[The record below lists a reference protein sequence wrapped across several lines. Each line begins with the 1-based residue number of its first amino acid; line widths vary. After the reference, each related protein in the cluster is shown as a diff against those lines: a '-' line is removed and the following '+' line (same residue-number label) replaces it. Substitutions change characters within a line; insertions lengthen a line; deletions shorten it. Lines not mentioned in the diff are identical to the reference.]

1 MLQSHLISPTDF
13 FAAVLEK
20 PVTQEMFTSD
30 AISSD
35 IIIDK
40 YQDILQNGY
49 QEKASDIKELRFLL
63 DDIFDQDN
71 AVYPSYEFSVMTIS
85 SHWMIRNKVP
95 SEMGIGDFLFDI
107 LSKKINGK
115 RSPIIELLQKAL
127 DDDTDDITKLVKPII
142 AFPSEKEKRN
152 VGDIIYKD
160 DLEIAWDSVKQSI
173 RTGFDRLALNIQN
186 IGETKNSLTVL
197 KRVVNFSIFATF
209 LYLTHGNFAAHNGKK
224 PPIVIDAGAD
234 LESIK
239 KASEQT
245 YTIAKKSVEDYFAN
259 NIRKWLKPVIPAD
272 TIQECK
278 KWIDSMIFSTADREY
293 NIKPA
298 LISYFESFCEEDIS
312 PIVALSR
319 ALQIVL
325 YTFEY
330 KNNSP
335 SDFCRVLGV
344 RSGLIGPKGNRAKT
358 KRYLLNSFTLETI
371 TLSALSTDEI
381 NEGLELKDLG
391 ERLFD
396 AYNIL
401 IGADSEREYG
411 VLEDYN
417 IAQATPGDLRGD
429 LSVNAQKIANT
440 YISLGLGKRYADGVT
455 LIGWRL

>member
-1 MLQSHLISPTDF
+1 
-13 FAAVLEK
+13 
-20 PVTQEMFTSD
+20 
-30 AISSD
+30 
-35 IIIDK
+35 
-40 YQDILQNGY
+40 
-49 QEKASDIKELRFLL
+49 
-63 DDIFDQDN
+63 
-71 AVYPSYEFSVMTIS
+71 
-85 SHWMIRNKVP
+85 
-95 SEMGIGDFLFDI
+95 MGIGDFLFDI
-107 LSKKINGK
+107 LSKKLDGK

-127 DDDTDDITKLVKPII
+127 DNDTDDITKLVKPII

-152 VGDIIYKD
+152 VGDIVYKED
-160 DLEIAWDSVKQSI
+160 TEIAWDPVKQSI
-173 RTGFDRLALNIQN
+173 REGFDRLALNIQD
-186 IGETKNSLTVL
+186 IGEVKNSLTVL
-197 KRVVNFSIFATF
+197 KRIVNYSIFATF
-209 LYLTHGNFAAHNGKK
+209 LYLTNGNYAVHNGKK

-259 NIRKWLKPVIPAD
+259 AIKKWLEPVISAN
-272 TIQECK
+272 TIEECIQ
-278 KWIDSMIFSTADREY
+278 WIDSMIFSTVDREN

-298 LISYFESFCEEDIS
+298 LISYFESFCEEESS
-312 PIVALSR
+312 PMAALSR

-358 KRYLLNSFTLETI
+358 KRYLVNSFTLETI
-371 TLSALSTDEI
+371 TLSALSTDELKD
-381 NEGLELKDLG
+381 GLELKDLG
-391 ERLFD
+391 VRLFD

-411 VLEDYN
+411 ILEEYN

-429 LSVNAQKIANT
+429 LSVNAQKLADT
-440 YISLGLGKRYADGVT
+440 YISLGFGKKYADGVT